1 MKSVNGELVELTSA
15 EITQREID
23 HARWLE
29 AKAKR
34 EKEWAIQK
42 LEAEITP
49 RRLREAIL
57 GDSGWLAA
65 KEAEI
70 AELRNA

>member
-1 MKSVNGELVELTSA
+1 MKSVNGELVELTEA
-15 EITQREID
+15 EIFQREID
-23 HARWLE
+23 HVRWSE
-29 AKAKR
+29 AKAAR
-34 EKEWAIQK
+34 EKQSAIVK

-49 RRLREAIL
+49 RRIREAIL
-57 GDSGWLAA
+57 GDNGWLAA